1 MSERKKYLLA
11 MKDNFRRPVLAIAAA
26 AFLVVVPADLIMHRA
41 KDPKLNKAI
50 AKANSDFIAAMKTGD
65 AAMIAAPY
73 TDRAVFIAIDGACT
87 QGRTEIEKMYQ
98 ARFKRSGLA
107 TLTKI
112 NSKRLVVDGDLA
124 YESGYAEIQ
133 SLQQGKLSVNGG
145 RFLTVW
151 QRQVDGEWRILRN
164 IVLP

>member
-1 MSERKKYLLA
+1 MSERKKYQQA
-11 MKDNFRRPVLAIAAA
+11 TNDRVRRPVLTIAAA
-26 AFLVVVPADLIMHRA
+26 AFMVVVPANLIVHRT
-41 KDPKLNKAI
+41 KDPKLNQAI

-65 AAMIAAPY
+65 ATVIAAPY
-73 TDRAVFIAIDGACT
+73 TDRAVFIALDGTCT
-87 QGRTEIEKMYQ
+87 QGQTEIEKMYQ
-98 ARFKRSGLA
+98 ARFKRSGVA
-107 TLTKI
+107 ALTKI

-124 YESGYAEIQ
+124 YESGYGEIQ
-133 SLQQGKLSVNGG
+133 SLKEGKLSVNGG

>member
-1 MSERKKYLLA
+1 MSERRKYYQA
-11 MKDNFRRPVLAIAAA
+11 MKDNFRRPVFAIAAA
-26 AFLVVVPADLIMHRA
+26 AFLFVVPIDLIVHRA

-73 TDRAVFIAIDGACT
+73 TDGAVFISIDGACT

-98 ARFKRSGLA
+98 DRFKRSGLP

-124 YESGYAEIQ
+124 YESGYGEIQ
-133 SLQQGKLSVNGG
+133 SLKQDKLSVNSG